1 MPITK
6 VNDTLY
12 LRLPARTGATNG
24 NNAANASDAINA
36 TNAIHVGDTTGKQ
49 VTGAI
54 QNIPLALALAM
65 RGRPLRTATASLS
78 ELAPQVT
85 QVSEVVLLLAASDVT
100 LLRIAVPP
108 LSATRL
114 RAALPSLIEEFVIGD
129 TAECAIAAG
138 AEADGQRLIAVCD
151 RAWLK
156 SWVDALRHSG
166 ARRIRVLPI
175 SLCLPSPN
183 AHLSAAL
190 FQYGQRYELA
200 LRLSDHEGIG
210 LAVEI
215 DDEMQLP
222 SAVAQ
227 LLATLAASRPVRLSV
242 PASQVGLFDKWID
255 TQQLSQITLIEQ
267 QWSDWIAASARVS
280 IDLISAFEGKQRA
293 AFPWR
298 EWRWPLALAAAVSLF
313 NITALNA
320 DWWRLRSEGLQLRD
334 EITEIYRR
342 SFPNETVVL
351 DPLAQL
357 KQKIAASRQASGQ
370 LNTSDFV
377 VLAAALGE
385 VWREAGNDLR
395 AIEALEYRDGTLT
408 IKLKKAAQV
417 SLAAMRSP
425 LAARELQLTPSPTD
439 PLLWQVKHL

>member
-6 VNDTLY
+6 ANDTLY
-12 LRLPARTGATNG
+12 LRLPARTGP
-24 NNAANASDAINA
+24 SNA
-36 TNAIHVGDTTGKQ
+36 TDTTNTIHVGDPAGTQGTS
-49 VTGAI
+49 AI
-54 QNIPLALALAM
+54 QTIPLALALAI

-85 QVSEVVLLLAASDVT
+85 QVSQVVLLLAASDVT

-108 LSATRL
+108 LSAKRL

-151 RAWLK
+151 RDWLK
-156 SWVDALRHSG
+156 NWIDALRQSG
-166 ARRIRVLPI
+166 ARRIHVLPI

-183 AHLSAAL
+183 SHLSAAL
-190 FQYGQRYELA
+190 FQYAHRYELA

-210 LAVEI
+210 LAVDV
-215 DDEMQLP
+215 DDEIQLP
-222 SAVAQ
+222 NAVAR
-227 LLATLAASRPVRLSV
+227 LIVTLAGNHPVSLSV
-242 PASQVGLFDKWID
+242 PAAQVALFEKWID
-255 TQQLSQITLIEQ
+255 EEQLSQITLTEQ
-267 QWSDWIAASARVS
+267 QWSDWIAASAKVS
-280 IDLISAFEGKQRA
+280 VDLISAFEGNQRA

-298 EWRWPLALAAAVSLF
+298 EWRWPIALAAAASLV
-313 NITALNA
+313 NIAAINA
-320 DWWRLRSEGLQLRD
+320 DWWRLRSEGQQLRD
-334 EITEIYRR
+334 EITDIYRR

-351 DPLAQL
+351 DPLAQI

-395 AIEALEYRDGTLT
+395 AIDALDYRDGTLT
-408 IKLKKAAQV
+408 IKLKKTAQV
-417 SLAAMRSP
+417 SLAAMRSL
-425 LAARELQLTPSPTD
+425 LATRELQLTPSPTD
-439 PLLWQVKHL
+439 PLLWQVKPL

>member
-6 VNDTLY
+6 ANDTLY
-12 LRLPARTGATNG
+12 LRLPARTGP
-24 NNAANASDAINA
+24 SNA
-36 TNAIHVGDTTGKQ
+36 TDTTNTIHVGDPAGTQGTS
-49 VTGAI
+49 AI
-54 QNIPLALALAM
+54 QTIPLALALAI

-85 QVSEVVLLLAASDVT
+85 QVSQVVLLLAASDVT

-151 RAWLK
+151 RDWLK
-156 SWVDALRHSG
+156 NWIDALRQSG
-166 ARRIRVLPI
+166 ARRIHVLPI

-183 AHLSAAL
+183 SHLSAAL
-190 FQYGQRYELA
+190 FQYAHRYELA

-210 LAVEI
+210 LAVDV
-215 DDEMQLP
+215 DDEIQLP
-222 SAVAQ
+222 NAVAR
-227 LLATLAASRPVRLSV
+227 LIVTLAGNHPVSLSV
-242 PASQVGLFDKWID
+242 PAAQVALFEKWID
-255 TQQLSQITLIEQ
+255 EEQLSQITLNEQ
-267 QWSDWIAASARVS
+267 QWSDWIAASAKVS
-280 IDLISAFEGKQRA
+280 VDLISAFEGNQRA

-298 EWRWPLALAAAVSLF
+298 EWRWPIALAAAASLV
-313 NITALNA
+313 NIAAINA
-320 DWWRLRSEGLQLRD
+320 DWWRLRSEGQQLRD
-334 EITEIYRR
+334 EITDIYRR

-351 DPLAQL
+351 DPLAQI

-395 AIEALEYRDGTLT
+395 AIDALDYRDGTLT
-408 IKLKKAAQV
+408 IKLKKTAQV
-417 SLAAMRSP
+417 SLAAMRSL
-425 LAARELQLTPSPTD
+425 LATRELQLTPSPTD
-439 PLLWQVKHL
+439 PLLWQVKPL

>member
-6 VNDTLY
+6 ANDTLY
-12 LRLPARTGATNG
+12 LRLPARTGPSNAT
-24 NNAANASDAINA
+24 DA
-36 TNAIHVGDTTGKQ
+36 TNAIHVGDPAGTQGTS
-49 VTGAI
+49 AI
-54 QNIPLALALAM
+54 QTIPLALALAM

-85 QVSEVVLLLAASDVT
+85 QVSQVVLLLAASDVT

-156 SWVDALRHSG
+156 NWIDALRQSG
-166 ARRIRVLPI
+166 ARRIHVLPI

-183 AHLSAAL
+183 SHLSAAL
-190 FQYGQRYELA
+190 FQYAHRYELA

-210 LAVEI
+210 LAVDV
-215 DDEMQLP
+215 DDEIQLP
-222 SAVAQ
+222 NAVAR
-227 LLATLAASRPVRLSV
+227 LIVTLAGNHPVSLSV
-242 PASQVGLFDKWID
+242 PAAQVALFEKWID
-255 TQQLSQITLIEQ
+255 VEQLSQITLTEQ
-267 QWSDWIAASARVS
+267 QWSDWIAASAKVS
-280 IDLISAFEGKQRA
+280 VDLISAFEGNQRA

-298 EWRWPLALAAAVSLF
+298 EWRWPIALAAAASLV
-313 NITALNA
+313 NIAAINA
-320 DWWRLRSEGLQLRD
+320 DWWRLRSEGQQLRD
-334 EITEIYRR
+334 EITDIYRR

-351 DPLAQL
+351 DPLAQI

-395 AIEALEYRDGTLT
+395 AIDALDYRDGMLT

-425 LAARELQLTPSPTD
+425 LATRELQLTPSPTD

>member
-6 VNDTLY
+6 ANDTLY
-12 LRLPARTGATNG
+12 LRLPARTGP
-24 NNAANASDAINA
+24 SNA
-36 TNAIHVGDTTGKQ
+36 TDTTNTIHVGDPAGTQGTS
-49 VTGAI
+49 AI
-54 QNIPLALALAM
+54 QTIPLALALAI

-85 QVSEVVLLLAASDVT
+85 QVSQVVLLLAASDVT

-156 SWVDALRHSG
+156 NWIDALRQSG
-166 ARRIRVLPI
+166 ARRIHVLPI

-183 AHLSAAL
+183 SHLSAAL
-190 FQYGQRYELA
+190 FQYAHRYELA

-210 LAVEI
+210 LAVDV
-215 DDEMQLP
+215 DDEIQLP
-222 SAVAQ
+222 NAVAR
-227 LLATLAASRPVRLSV
+227 LIVTLAGNHPVSLSV
-242 PASQVGLFDKWID
+242 PAAQVALFEKWID
-255 TQQLSQITLIEQ
+255 EEQLSQITLTEQ
-267 QWSDWIAASARVS
+267 QWSDWIAASAKVS
-280 IDLISAFEGKQRA
+280 VDLISAFEGNQRA

-298 EWRWPLALAAAVSLF
+298 EWRWPIALAAAASLV
-313 NITALNA
+313 NIAAINA
-320 DWWRLRSEGLQLRD
+320 DWWRLRSEGQQLRD
-334 EITEIYRR
+334 EITDIYRR

-351 DPLAQL
+351 DPLAQI

-370 LNTSDFV
+370 LNTSDFL

-395 AIEALEYRDGTLT
+395 AIDALDYRDGTLT
-408 IKLKKAAQV
+408 IKLKKTAQV
-417 SLAAMRSP
+417 SLAAMRSL
-425 LAARELQLTPSPTD
+425 LATRELQLTPSPTD
-439 PLLWQVKHL
+439 PLLWQVKPL

>member
-6 VNDTLY
+6 ANDTLY
-12 LRLPARTGATNG
+12 LRLPARTGPSNAT
-24 NNAANASDAINA
+24 DA
-36 TNAIHVGDTTGKQ
+36 TNAIHVGDPAGTQGTS
-49 VTGAI
+49 AI
-54 QNIPLALALAM
+54 QTIPLALALAM

-85 QVSEVVLLLAASDVT
+85 QVSQVVLLLAASDVT

-156 SWVDALRHSG
+156 NWIDALRQSG
-166 ARRIRVLPI
+166 ARRIHVLPI

-183 AHLSAAL
+183 SHLSAAL
-190 FQYGQRYELA
+190 FQYAHRYELA

-210 LAVEI
+210 LAVDV
-215 DDEMQLP
+215 DDEIQLP
-222 SAVAQ
+222 NAVAR
-227 LLATLAASRPVRLSV
+227 LIVTLAGNHPVSLSL
-242 PASQVGLFDKWID
+242 PAAQVALFEKWID
-255 TQQLSQITLIEQ
+255 VEQLSQITLTEQ
-267 QWSDWIAASARVS
+267 QWSDWIAASAKVS
-280 IDLISAFEGKQRA
+280 VDLISAFEGNQRA

-298 EWRWPLALAAAVSLF
+298 EWRWPIALAAAASLV
-313 NITALNA
+313 NIAAINA
-320 DWWRLRSEGLQLRD
+320 DWWRLRSEGQQLRD
-334 EITEIYRR
+334 EITDIYRR

-351 DPLAQL
+351 DPLAQI

-395 AIEALEYRDGTLT
+395 AIDALDYRDGTLT

-425 LAARELQLTPSPTD
+425 LATRELQLTPSPTD

>member
-6 VNDTLY
+6 ANDTLY
-12 LRLPARTGATNG
+12 LRLPARTGPSNAT
-24 NNAANASDAINA
+24 DA
-36 TNAIHVGDTTGKQ
+36 TNAIHVGDPAGTQGTS
-49 VTGAI
+49 AI
-54 QNIPLALALAM
+54 QTIPLALALAM

-85 QVSEVVLLLAASDVT
+85 QVSQVVLLLAASDVT

-156 SWVDALRHSG
+156 NWIDALRQSG
-166 ARRIRVLPI
+166 ARRIHVLPI

-183 AHLSAAL
+183 SHLSAAL
-190 FQYGQRYELA
+190 FQYAHRYELA

-210 LAVEI
+210 LAVDV
-215 DDEMQLP
+215 DDEIQLP
-222 SAVAQ
+222 NAVAR
-227 LLATLAASRPVRLSV
+227 LIVTLAGNHPVSLSL
-242 PASQVGLFDKWID
+242 PAAQVALFEKWID
-255 TQQLSQITLIEQ
+255 VEQLSQITLTEQ
-267 QWSDWIAASARVS
+267 QWSDWIAASAKVS
-280 IDLISAFEGKQRA
+280 VDLISAFEGNQRA

-298 EWRWPLALAAAVSLF
+298 EWRWPIALAAAASLV
-313 NITALNA
+313 NIAAINA
-320 DWWRLRSEGLQLRD
+320 DWWRLRSEGQQLRD
-334 EITEIYRR
+334 EITDIYRR

-351 DPLAQL
+351 DPLAQI

-395 AIEALEYRDGTLT
+395 AIDALDYRDGMLT

-425 LAARELQLTPSPTD
+425 LATRELQLTPSPTD

>member
-6 VNDTLY
+6 ANDTLY
-12 LRLPARTGATNG
+12 LRLPARTGP
-24 NNAANASDAINA
+24 SNA
-36 TNAIHVGDTTGKQ
+36 TDTTNTIHVGDPAGTQGTS
-49 VTGAI
+49 AI
-54 QNIPLALALAM
+54 QTIPLALALAI

-85 QVSEVVLLLAASDVT
+85 QVSQVVLLLAASDVT

-156 SWVDALRHSG
+156 NWIDALRQSG
-166 ARRIRVLPI
+166 ARRIHVLPI

-183 AHLSAAL
+183 SHLSAAL
-190 FQYGQRYELA
+190 FQYAHRYELA

-210 LAVEI
+210 LAVDV
-215 DDEMQLP
+215 DDEIQLP
-222 SAVAQ
+222 NAVAR
-227 LLATLAASRPVRLSV
+227 LIVTLAGNHPVSLSV
-242 PASQVGLFDKWID
+242 PAAQVALFEKWID
-255 TQQLSQITLIEQ
+255 EEQLSQITLTEQ
-267 QWSDWIAASARVS
+267 QWSDWIAASAKVS
-280 IDLISAFEGKQRA
+280 VDLISAFEGNQRA

-298 EWRWPLALAAAVSLF
+298 EWRWPIALAAAASLV
-313 NITALNA
+313 NIAAINA
-320 DWWRLRSEGLQLRD
+320 DWWRLRSEGQQLRD
-334 EITEIYRR
+334 EITDIYRR

-351 DPLAQL
+351 DPLAQI

-395 AIEALEYRDGTLT
+395 AIDALDYRDGTLT
-408 IKLKKAAQV
+408 IKLKKTAQV
-417 SLAAMRSP
+417 SLAAMRSL
-425 LAARELQLTPSPTD
+425 LATRELQLTPSPTD
-439 PLLWQVKHL
+439 PLLWQVKPL

>member
-6 VNDTLY
+6 ANDTLY
-12 LRLPARTGATNG
+12 LRLPARTGPSNAT
-24 NNAANASDAINA
+24 DA
-36 TNAIHVGDTTGKQ
+36 TNAIHVGDPAGTQGTS
-49 VTGAI
+49 AI
-54 QNIPLALALAM
+54 QTIPLALALAV

-85 QVSEVVLLLAASDVT
+85 QVSQVVLLLAASDVT

-156 SWVDALRHSG
+156 NWIDALRQSG
-166 ARRIRVLPI
+166 ARRIHVLPI

-183 AHLSAAL
+183 SHLSAAL
-190 FQYGQRYELA
+190 FQYAHRYELA

-210 LAVEI
+210 LAVDV
-215 DDEMQLP
+215 DDEIQLP
-222 SAVAQ
+222 NAVAR
-227 LLATLAASRPVRLSV
+227 LIVTLAGNHPVSLSV
-242 PASQVGLFDKWID
+242 PAAQVALFEKWID
-255 TQQLSQITLIEQ
+255 VEQLSQITLTEQ
-267 QWSDWIAASARVS
+267 QWSDWIAASAKVS
-280 IDLISAFEGKQRA
+280 VDLISAFEGNQRA

-298 EWRWPLALAAAVSLF
+298 EWRWPIALAAAASLV
-313 NITALNA
+313 NIAAINA
-320 DWWRLRSEGLQLRD
+320 DWWRLRSEGQQLRD
-334 EITEIYRR
+334 EITDIYRR

-351 DPLAQL
+351 DPLAQI

-395 AIEALEYRDGTLT
+395 AIDALDYRDGTLT

-425 LAARELQLTPSPTD
+425 LATRELQLTPSPTD
-439 PLLWQVKHL
+439 PRLWQVKHL

>member
-6 VNDTLY
+6 ANDTLY
-12 LRLPARTGATNG
+12 LRLPARTGPSNAT
-24 NNAANASDAINA
+24 DA
-36 TNAIHVGDTTGKQ
+36 TNAIHVGDPAGTQGTS
-49 VTGAI
+49 AI
-54 QNIPLALALAM
+54 QTIPLALALAI

-85 QVSEVVLLLAASDVT
+85 QVSQVVLLLAASDVT

-151 RAWLK
+151 RTWLK
-156 SWVDALRHSG
+156 NWIDALRQSG
-166 ARRIRVLPI
+166 ARRIHVLPI

-183 AHLSAAL
+183 SHLSAAL
-190 FQYGQRYELA
+190 FQYAHRYELA

-210 LAVEI
+210 LAVDV
-215 DDEMQLP
+215 DDEIQLP
-222 SAVAQ
+222 NAVAR
-227 LLATLAASRPVRLSV
+227 LIVTLAGNHPVSLSV
-242 PASQVGLFDKWID
+242 PAAQVALFEKWID
-255 TQQLSQITLIEQ
+255 VEQLCQITLTEQ
-267 QWSDWIAASARVS
+267 QWSDWISASAKVS
-280 IDLISAFEGKQRA
+280 VDLISAFEGNQRA

-298 EWRWPLALAAAVSLF
+298 EWRWPIALAAAASLV
-313 NITALNA
+313 NIAAINA
-320 DWWRLRSEGLQLRD
+320 DWWRLRSEGQQLRD
-334 EITEIYRR
+334 EITDIYRR

-351 DPLAQL
+351 DPLAQI

-395 AIEALEYRDGTLT
+395 AIDALDYRDGMLT

-425 LAARELQLTPSPTD
+425 LATRELQLTPSPTD

>member
-6 VNDTLY
+6 ANDTLY
-12 LRLPARTGATNG
+12 LRLPARTGP
-24 NNAANASDAINA
+24 SNA
-36 TNAIHVGDTTGKQ
+36 TDTTNTIHVGDPAGTQGTS
-49 VTGAI
+49 AI
-54 QNIPLALALAM
+54 QTIPLALALAI

-85 QVSEVVLLLAASDVT
+85 QVSQVVLLLAASDVT

-151 RAWLK
+151 RDWLK
-156 SWVDALRHSG
+156 NWIDALRQSG
-166 ARRIRVLPI
+166 ARRIHVLPI

-183 AHLSAAL
+183 SHLSAAL
-190 FQYGQRYELA
+190 FQYAHRYELA

-210 LAVEI
+210 LAVDV
-215 DDEMQLP
+215 DDEIQLP
-222 SAVAQ
+222 NAVAR
-227 LLATLAASRPVRLSV
+227 LIVTLAGNHPVSLSV
-242 PASQVGLFDKWID
+242 PAAQVALFEKWID
-255 TQQLSQITLIEQ
+255 EEQLSQITLTEQ
-267 QWSDWIAASARVS
+267 QWSDWIAASAKVS
-280 IDLISAFEGKQRA
+280 VDLISAFEGNQRA

-298 EWRWPLALAAAVSLF
+298 EWRWPIALAAAASLV
-313 NITALNA
+313 NIAAINA
-320 DWWRLRSEGLQLRD
+320 DWWRLRSEGQQLRD
-334 EITEIYRR
+334 EITDIYRR

-351 DPLAQL
+351 DPLAQI

-370 LNTSDFV
+370 LNTSDFA

-395 AIEALEYRDGTLT
+395 AIDALDYRDGTLT
-408 IKLKKAAQV
+408 IKLKKTAQV
-417 SLAAMRSP
+417 SLAAMRSL
-425 LAARELQLTPSPTD
+425 LATRELQLTPSPTD
-439 PLLWQVKHL
+439 TLLWQVKPL

>member
-6 VNDTLY
+6 ANDTLY
-12 LRLPARTGATNG
+12 LRLPARTGP
-24 NNAANASDAINA
+24 SNA
-36 TNAIHVGDTTGKQ
+36 TDTTNTIHVGDPAGTQGTS
-49 VTGAI
+49 AI
-54 QNIPLALALAM
+54 QTIPLALALAM

-85 QVSEVVLLLAASDVT
+85 QVSQVVLLLAASDVT

-151 RAWLK
+151 RDWLK
-156 SWVDALRHSG
+156 NWIDALRQSG
-166 ARRIRVLPI
+166 ARRIHVLPI

-183 AHLSAAL
+183 SHLSAAL
-190 FQYGQRYELA
+190 FQYAHRYELA

-210 LAVEI
+210 LAVDV
-215 DDEMQLP
+215 DDEIQLP
-222 SAVAQ
+222 NAVAR
-227 LLATLAASRPVRLSV
+227 LIVTLAGNHPVSLSV
-242 PASQVGLFDKWID
+242 PAAQVALFEKWID
-255 TQQLSQITLIEQ
+255 EEQLSQITLTEQ
-267 QWSDWIAASARVS
+267 QWSDWIAASAKVS
-280 IDLISAFEGKQRA
+280 VDLISAFEGNQRA

-298 EWRWPLALAAAVSLF
+298 EWRWPIALAAAASLV
-313 NITALNA
+313 NIAAINA
-320 DWWRLRSEGLQLRD
+320 DWWRLRSEGQQLRD
-334 EITEIYRR
+334 EITDIYRR

-351 DPLAQL
+351 DPLAQI

-395 AIEALEYRDGTLT
+395 AIDALDYRDGTLT

-425 LAARELQLTPSPTD
+425 LATRELQLTPSPTD
-439 PLLWQVKHL
+439 PLLWQVKPL

>member
-6 VNDTLY
+6 ANDTLY
-12 LRLPARTGATNG
+12 LRLPARTGP
-24 NNAANASDAINA
+24 SNA
-36 TNAIHVGDTTGKQ
+36 TDTTNTIHVGDPAGTQGTS
-49 VTGAI
+49 AI
-54 QNIPLALALAM
+54 QTIPLALALAI

-85 QVSEVVLLLAASDVT
+85 QVSQVVLLLAASDVT

-108 LSATRL
+108 LSAKRL

-151 RAWLK
+151 RDWLK
-156 SWVDALRHSG
+156 NWIDALRQSG
-166 ARRIRVLPI
+166 ARRIHVLPI

-183 AHLSAAL
+183 SHLSAAL
-190 FQYGQRYELA
+190 FQYAHRYELA

-210 LAVEI
+210 LAVDV
-215 DDEMQLP
+215 DDEIQLP
-222 SAVAQ
+222 NAVAR
-227 LLATLAASRPVRLSV
+227 LIVTLAGNHPVSLSV
-242 PASQVGLFDKWID
+242 PAAQVALFEKWID
-255 TQQLSQITLIEQ
+255 EEQLSQITLTEQ
-267 QWSDWIAASARVS
+267 QWSDWIAASAKVS
-280 IDLISAFEGKQRA
+280 VDLISAFEGNQRA

-298 EWRWPLALAAAVSLF
+298 EWRWPIALAAAASLV
-313 NITALNA
+313 NIAAINA
-320 DWWRLRSEGLQLRD
+320 DWWRLRSEGQQLRD
-334 EITEIYRR
+334 EITDIYRR

-351 DPLAQL
+351 DPLAQI

-370 LNTSDFV
+370 LNTSDFA

-395 AIEALEYRDGTLT
+395 AIDALDYRDGTLT
-408 IKLKKAAQV
+408 IKLKKTAQV
-417 SLAAMRSP
+417 SLAAMRSL
-425 LAARELQLTPSPTD
+425 LATRELQLTPSPTD
-439 PLLWQVKHL
+439 PLLWQVKPL

>member
-24 NNAANASDAINA
+24 NNAANAINA
-36 TNAIHVGDTTGKQ
+36 TNAIYGGDATGKQ
-49 VTGAI
+49 GTSPI
-54 QNIPLALALAM
+54 QTIPLALALAM
-65 RGRPLRTATASLS
+65 RGRPIRTATASLN
-78 ELAPQVT
+78 ELTPQVT

-156 SWVDALRHSG
+156 SWVDALRQSG
-166 ARRIRVLPI
+166 ARRIHVLPV

-183 AHLSAAL
+183 SHLSAAL

-210 LAVEI
+210 LAVDI

-227 LLATLAASRPVRLSV
+227 LLGTLAVNRPVQLSV
-242 PASQVGLFDKWID
+242 PAGQVTLFEKWIEAH
-255 TQQLSQITLIEQ
+255 QLSHFTLIEQ
-267 QWSDWIAASARVS
+267 QWSDWIAESAKVS
-280 IDLISAFEGKQRA
+280 VDLISAFEGTQRA

-298 EWRWPLALAAAVSLF
+298 EWRWPIALAGAVSLF
-313 NITALNA
+313 NIAALNT
-320 DWWRLRSEGLQLRD
+320 DWWRLRSEVLQIRD
-334 EITEIYRR
+334 EITDIYRR

-351 DPLAQL
+351 DPLAQI

-395 AIEALEYRDGTLT
+395 AIDALDYRDGTLT

-417 SLAAMRSP
+417 SLAAMRTP

>member
-6 VNDTLY
+6 ANDTLY
-12 LRLPARTGATNG
+12 LRLPARTGQSNAT
-24 NNAANASDAINA
+24 DA
-36 TNAIHVGDTTGKQ
+36 TNAIHVGDPAGTQGTS
-49 VTGAI
+49 AI
-54 QNIPLALALAM
+54 QTIPLALALAM

-85 QVSEVVLLLAASDVT
+85 QVSQVVLLLAASDVT

-156 SWVDALRHSG
+156 NWIDALRQSG
-166 ARRIRVLPI
+166 ARRIHVLPI

-183 AHLSAAL
+183 SHLSAAL
-190 FQYGQRYELA
+190 FQYAHRYELA

-210 LAVEI
+210 LAVDV
-215 DDEMQLP
+215 DDEIQLP
-222 SAVAQ
+222 NAVAQ
-227 LLATLAASRPVRLSV
+227 LIVTLAGNHPVSLSV
-242 PASQVGLFDKWID
+242 PAAQVALFEKWID
-255 TQQLSQITLIEQ
+255 VEQLSQITLTEQ
-267 QWSDWIAASARVS
+267 QWSDWIAASAKVS
-280 IDLISAFEGKQRA
+280 VDLISAFEGNQRA

-298 EWRWPLALAAAVSLF
+298 EWRWPIALAAAASLV
-313 NITALNA
+313 NIAAINA
-320 DWWRLRSEGLQLRD
+320 DWWRLRSEGQQLRD
-334 EITEIYRR
+334 EITDIYRR

-351 DPLAQL
+351 DPLAQI

-377 VLAAALGE
+377 VLASALGE
-385 VWREAGNDLR
+385 VWREAGNVLR
-395 AIEALEYRDGTLT
+395 AIDALDYRDGMLT

-425 LAARELQLTPSPTD
+425 LATRELQLTPSPTD

>member
-6 VNDTLY
+6 ANDTLY
-12 LRLPARTGATNG
+12 LRLPARTAPSNAT
-24 NNAANASDAINA
+24 DA
-36 TNAIHVGDTTGKQ
+36 TNAIHVGDPAGTQGTS
-49 VTGAI
+49 AI
-54 QNIPLALALAM
+54 QTIPLALALAI

-85 QVSEVVLLLAASDVT
+85 QVSQVVLLLAASDVT

-156 SWVDALRHSG
+156 NWIDALRQSG
-166 ARRIRVLPI
+166 ARRIHVLPI

-183 AHLSAAL
+183 SHLSAAL
-190 FQYGQRYELA
+190 FQYAHRYELA

-210 LAVEI
+210 LAVDV
-215 DDEMQLP
+215 DDEIQLP
-222 SAVAQ
+222 NAVAR
-227 LLATLAASRPVRLSV
+227 LIVTLAGNHPVSLSV
-242 PASQVGLFDKWID
+242 PAAQVALFEKWID
-255 TQQLSQITLIEQ
+255 EEQLSQITLTEQ
-267 QWSDWIAASARVS
+267 QWSDWIAASAKVS
-280 IDLISAFEGKQRA
+280 VDLISAFEGNQRA

-298 EWRWPLALAAAVSLF
+298 EWRWPIALAAAASLV
-313 NITALNA
+313 NIAAINA
-320 DWWRLRSEGLQLRD
+320 DWWRLRSEGQQLRD
-334 EITEIYRR
+334 EITDIYRR

-351 DPLAQL
+351 DPLAQI

-395 AIEALEYRDGTLT
+395 AIDALDYRDGTLT
-408 IKLKKAAQV
+408 IKLKKTAQV
-417 SLAAMRSP
+417 SLAAMRSL
-425 LAARELQLTPSPTD
+425 LATRELQLTPSPTD
-439 PLLWQVKHL
+439 PLLWQVKPL

>member
-6 VNDTLY
+6 ANDTLY
-12 LRLPARTGATNG
+12 LRLPARTGP
-24 NNAANASDAINA
+24 SNA
-36 TNAIHVGDTTGKQ
+36 TDTTNTIHVGDPAGTQGTS
-49 VTGAI
+49 AI
-54 QNIPLALALAM
+54 QTIPLALALAM

-85 QVSEVVLLLAASDVT
+85 QVSQVVLLLAASDVT

-156 SWVDALRHSG
+156 NWIDALRQSG
-166 ARRIRVLPI
+166 ARRIHVLPI

-183 AHLSAAL
+183 SHLSAAL
-190 FQYGQRYELA
+190 FQYAHRYELA

-210 LAVEI
+210 LAVDV
-215 DDEMQLP
+215 DDEIQLP
-222 SAVAQ
+222 NAVAR
-227 LLATLAASRPVRLSV
+227 LIVTLAGNHPVSLSV
-242 PASQVGLFDKWID
+242 PAAQVALFEKWID
-255 TQQLSQITLIEQ
+255 EEQLSQITLTEQ
-267 QWSDWIAASARVS
+267 QWSDWIAASAKVS
-280 IDLISAFEGKQRA
+280 VDLISAFEGNQRA

-298 EWRWPLALAAAVSLF
+298 EWRWPIALAAAASLV
-313 NITALNA
+313 NIAAINA
-320 DWWRLRSEGLQLRD
+320 DWWRLRSEGQQLRD
-334 EITEIYRR
+334 EITDIYRR

-351 DPLAQL
+351 DPLAQI

-395 AIEALEYRDGTLT
+395 AIDALDYRDGTLT
-408 IKLKKAAQV
+408 IKLKKTAQV
-417 SLAAMRSP
+417 SLAAMRSL
-425 LAARELQLTPSPTD
+425 LATRELQLTPSPTD

>member
-6 VNDTLY
+6 ANDTLY
-12 LRLPARTGATNG
+12 LRLPARTSATNG
-24 NNAANASDAINA
+24 NNGANAINA
-36 TNAIHVGDTTGKQ
+36 TNAIHRGDATGKQ
-49 VTGAI
+49 GTSPI
-54 QNIPLALALAM
+54 QTLPLALALAM
-65 RGRPLRTATASLS
+65 RGRPLRTSTASLS

-85 QVSEVVLLLAASDVT
+85 QVSQVVLLVAASDVT

-138 AEADGQRLIAVCD
+138 TESDGQRLIAVCD

-156 SWVDALRHSG
+156 SWVYALRQSG
-166 ARRIRVLPI
+166 ARRIHVLPI

-183 AHLSAAL
+183 SHLSAAL

-210 LAVEI
+210 LAVDI

-222 SAVAQ
+222 STVAQ
-227 LLATLAASRPVRLSV
+227 LLGTLAVNRTVRLSV
-242 PASQVGLFDKWID
+242 PSALVTVFEKWIEAH
-255 TQQLSQITLIEQ
+255 QLSQITVIEQ
-267 QWSDWIAASARVS
+267 QWNDWIAESAKVS
-280 IDLISAFEGKQRA
+280 IDLISAFEGSQRA

-298 EWRWPLALAAAVSLF
+298 EWRWPIALAGAVSLF
-313 NITALNA
+313 NFAAINI
-320 DWWRLRSEGLQLRD
+320 DWWRLRSEGLQIRD
-334 EITEIYRR
+334 EITDIYRR

-351 DPLAQL
+351 DPVAQI

-377 VLAAALGE
+377 VLSAALGE

-395 AIEALEYRDGTLT
+395 AIDALDYRDGTLT

-417 SLAAMRSP
+417 SLAAMRTP

>member
-6 VNDTLY
+6 ANDTLY
-12 LRLPARTGATNG
+12 LRLPARTSPSNAT
-24 NNAANASDAINA
+24 DA
-36 TNAIHVGDTTGKQ
+36 TNAIHVGDPAGTQGTS
-49 VTGAI
+49 AI
-54 QNIPLALALAM
+54 QTIPLALALAM

-85 QVSEVVLLLAASDVT
+85 QVSQVVLLLAASDVT

-156 SWVDALRHSG
+156 NWIDALRQSG
-166 ARRIRVLPI
+166 AWRIHVLPI

-183 AHLSAAL
+183 SHLSAAL
-190 FQYGQRYELA
+190 FQYAHRYELA

-210 LAVEI
+210 LAVDV
-215 DDEMQLP
+215 DDEIQLP
-222 SAVAQ
+222 NAVAR
-227 LLATLAASRPVRLSV
+227 LIVTLAGNHPVSLSV
-242 PASQVGLFDKWID
+242 PAAQVALFEKWID
-255 TQQLSQITLIEQ
+255 VEQLSQITLTEQ
-267 QWSDWIAASARVS
+267 QWSDWIAASAKVS
-280 IDLISAFEGKQRA
+280 VDLISAFEGNQRA

-298 EWRWPLALAAAVSLF
+298 EWRWPIALAAAASLV
-313 NITALNA
+313 NIAAINA
-320 DWWRLRSEGLQLRD
+320 DWWRLRSEGQQLRD
-334 EITEIYRR
+334 EITDIYRR

-351 DPLAQL
+351 DPLAQI

-395 AIEALEYRDGTLT
+395 AIDALDYRDGTLT

-425 LAARELQLTPSPTD
+425 LATRELQLTPSPTD

>member
-6 VNDTLY
+6 ANDTLY
-12 LRLPARTGATNG
+12 LRLPARTGAS
-24 NNAANASDAINA
+24 NATDA
-36 TNAIHVGDTTGKQ
+36 TNAIHVGDPAGTQGTS
-49 VTGAI
+49 AI
-54 QNIPLALALAM
+54 QTIPLALALAI

-85 QVSEVVLLLAASDVT
+85 QVSQVVLLLAASDVT

-151 RAWLK
+151 RDWLK
-156 SWVDALRHSG
+156 NWIDALRQSG
-166 ARRIRVLPI
+166 ARRIHVLPI

-183 AHLSAAL
+183 SHLSAAL
-190 FQYGQRYELA
+190 FQYAHRYELA

-210 LAVEI
+210 LAVDV
-215 DDEMQLP
+215 DDEIQLP
-222 SAVAQ
+222 NAVAR
-227 LLATLAASRPVRLSV
+227 LIVTLAGNHPVSLSV
-242 PASQVGLFDKWID
+242 PAAQVALFEKWID
-255 TQQLSQITLIEQ
+255 EEQLSQITLTEQ
-267 QWSDWIAASARVS
+267 QWSDWIAASAKVS
-280 IDLISAFEGKQRA
+280 VDLISAFEGNQRA

-298 EWRWPLALAAAVSLF
+298 EWRWPIALAAAASLV
-313 NITALNA
+313 NIAAINA
-320 DWWRLRSEGLQLRD
+320 DWWRLRSEGQQLRD
-334 EITEIYRR
+334 EITDIYRR

-351 DPLAQL
+351 DPLAQI

-395 AIEALEYRDGTLT
+395 AIDALDYRDGTLT

-425 LAARELQLTPSPTD
+425 LATRELQLTPSPTD

>member
-6 VNDTLY
+6 ANDTLY
-12 LRLPARTGATNG
+12 LRLPARTGP
-24 NNAANASDAINA
+24 SNA
-36 TNAIHVGDTTGKQ
+36 TDTTNTIHVGDPAGTQGTS
-49 VTGAI
+49 AI
-54 QNIPLALALAM
+54 QTIPLALALAI

-85 QVSEVVLLLAASDVT
+85 QVSQVVLLLAASDVT

-151 RAWLK
+151 RDWLK
-156 SWVDALRHSG
+156 NWIDALRQSG
-166 ARRIRVLPI
+166 ARRIHVLPI

-183 AHLSAAL
+183 SHLSAAL
-190 FQYGQRYELA
+190 FQYAHRYELA

-210 LAVEI
+210 LAVDV
-215 DDEMQLP
+215 DDEIQLP
-222 SAVAQ
+222 NAVAR
-227 LLATLAASRPVRLSV
+227 LIVTLAGNHPVSLSV
-242 PASQVGLFDKWID
+242 PAAQVALFEKWID
-255 TQQLSQITLIEQ
+255 EEQLSQITLTEQ
-267 QWSDWIAASARVS
+267 QWSDWIAASAKVS
-280 IDLISAFEGKQRA
+280 VDLISAFEGNQRA

-298 EWRWPLALAAAVSLF
+298 EWRWPIALAAAASLV
-313 NITALNA
+313 NIAAINA
-320 DWWRLRSEGLQLRD
+320 DWWRLRSEGQQLRD
-334 EITEIYRR
+334 EITDIYRR

-351 DPLAQL
+351 DPLAQI
-357 KQKIAASRQASGQ
+357 KQKIAASRQASRQ

-395 AIEALEYRDGTLT
+395 AIDALDYRDGTLT
-408 IKLKKAAQV
+408 IKLKKTAQV
-417 SLAAMRSP
+417 SLAAMRSL
-425 LAARELQLTPSPTD
+425 LATRELQLTPSPTD
-439 PLLWQVKHL
+439 PLLWQVKPL

>member
-6 VNDTLY
+6 ANDTLY
-12 LRLPARTGATNG
+12 LRLPARTGPS
-24 NNAANASDAINA
+24 NAIDA
-36 TNAIHVGDTTGKQ
+36 TNAIHVGDPAGTQCTS
-49 VTGAI
+49 AI
-54 QNIPLALALAM
+54 QTIPLALALAM

-85 QVSEVVLLLAASDVT
+85 QVSQVVLLLAASDVT

-108 LSATRL
+108 LSVTRL
-114 RAALPSLIEEFVIGD
+114 RAALPSLIEEFVIGE

-156 SWVDALRHSG
+156 NWIDALRQSG
-166 ARRIRVLPI
+166 ARRIHVLPI

-183 AHLSAAL
+183 SHLSAAL
-190 FQYGQRYELA
+190 FQYAHRYELA

-210 LAVEI
+210 LAVDV
-215 DDEMQLP
+215 DDEIQLP
-222 SAVAQ
+222 NAVAR
-227 LLATLAASRPVRLSV
+227 LIVTLAGNHPVSLSV
-242 PASQVGLFDKWID
+242 PAAQVALFEKWID
-255 TQQLSQITLIEQ
+255 VEQLSQITLTEQ
-267 QWSDWIAASARVS
+267 QWRDWIAASAKVS
-280 IDLISAFEGKQRA
+280 VDLISAFEGNQRA

-298 EWRWPLALAAAVSLF
+298 EWRWPIALAAAASLV
-313 NITALNA
+313 NIAAINA
-320 DWWRLRSEGLQLRD
+320 DWWRLRSEGQQLRD
-334 EITEIYRR
+334 EITDIYRR

-351 DPLAQL
+351 DPLAQI
-357 KQKIAASRQASGQ
+357 KQKIAASRQVSGQ

-395 AIEALEYRDGTLT
+395 VIDALDYRDGILT

-425 LAARELQLTPSPTD
+425 LATRELQLTPSPTD

>member
-49 VTGAI
+49 GTNGI
-54 QNIPLALALAM
+54 QTVPLALALAM

-100 LLRIAVPP
+100 LLRVAVPP

-138 AEADGQRLIAVCD
+138 VEADGQRPIAVCD

-156 SWVDALRHSG
+156 SWIDALRNSG
-166 ARRIRVLPI
+166 ARRIHVLPI

-200 LRLSDHEGIG
+200 LRLSDREGIG
-210 LAVEI
+210 LGVDA

-227 LLATLAASRPVRLSV
+227 LLATLAASRPVQLSV
-242 PASQVGLFDKWID
+242 PAAQVALFNKFID
-255 TQQLSQITLIEQ
+255 AQQLSQITLIEQ
-267 QWSDWIAASARVS
+267 QWSDWIAESAKVS
-280 IDLISAFEGKQRA
+280 VDLISAFEGKQRV

>member
-1 MPITK
+1 
-6 VNDTLY
+6 
-12 LRLPARTGATNG
+12 
-24 NNAANASDAINA
+24 
-36 TNAIHVGDTTGKQ
+36 
-49 VTGAI
+49 
-54 QNIPLALALAM
+54 
-65 RGRPLRTATASLS
+65 
-78 ELAPQVT
+78 
-85 QVSEVVLLLAASDVT
+85 
-100 LLRIAVPP
+100 
-108 LSATRL
+108 
-114 RAALPSLIEEFVIGD
+114 
-129 TAECAIAAG
+129 
-138 AEADGQRLIAVCD
+138 
-151 RAWLK
+151 
-156 SWVDALRHSG
+156 VD
-166 ARRIRVLPI
+166 
-175 SLCLPSPN
+175 
-183 AHLSAAL
+183 
-190 FQYGQRYELA
+190 
-200 LRLSDHEGIG
+200 
-210 LAVEI
+210 I

-227 LLATLAASRPVRLSV
+227 LLATLAANRPVQLSV
-242 PASQVGLFDKWID
+242 PAAQVALFDKFID
-255 TQQLSQITLIEQ
+255 AHQLSQFTLIEQ

-280 IDLISAFEGKQRA
+280 VDLISAFEGNQRA

-298 EWRWPLALAAAVSLF
+298 EWRWPLALAAAVSMF
-313 NITALNA
+313 NIAALNT

-334 EITEIYRR
+334 EISEIYRR

-395 AIEALEYRDGTLT
+395 AIDALDYRDGTLT

-417 SLAAMRSP
+417 SLGAMRSP

>member
-12 LRLPARTGATNG
+12 LRLPARTSATNG
-24 NNAANASDAINA
+24 NNAANAINA
-36 TNAIHVGDTTGKQ
+36 TNAIHGGDATGKQ
-49 VTGAI
+49 GTSAI
-54 QNIPLALALAM
+54 QTIPLALALAM
-65 RGRPLRTATASLS
+65 RSRPLRTATASLN

-138 AEADGQRLIAVCD
+138 AEADGQRLVAVCD

-156 SWVDALRHSG
+156 SWVDALRQSG
-166 ARRIRVLPI
+166 ARRIHVLPT

-183 AHLSAAL
+183 SHLSAAL

-210 LAVEI
+210 LAVDI

-227 LLATLAASRPVRLSV
+227 LLGTLAVNRPVQLSV
-242 PASQVGLFDKWID
+242 PAARVTLFEKFID
-255 TQQLSQITLIEQ
+255 VHQLSHITLIEQ
-267 QWSDWIAASARVS
+267 QWSDWIAESAKVS
-280 IDLISAFEGKQRA
+280 VDLISAFEGSQRA

-298 EWRWPLALAAAVSLF
+298 EWRWPIALAGAVSLF
-313 NITALNA
+313 NIAALNT
-320 DWWRLRSEGLQLRD
+320 DWWRLRSEGLQIRD
-334 EITEIYRR
+334 EITDIYRR

-351 DPLAQL
+351 DPLAQI

-370 LNTSDFV
+370 LNTSDFL

-395 AIEALEYRDGTLT
+395 AIDALDYRDGTLT
-408 IKLKKAAQV
+408 IKLKQAAQI
-417 SLAAMRSP
+417 SLAAMRTP
-425 LAARELQLTPSPTD
+425 LAARELQLMPSPTD
-439 PLLWQVKHL
+439 PLIWQIKHL

>member
-1 MPITK
+1 
-6 VNDTLY
+6 
-12 LRLPARTGATNG
+12 
-24 NNAANASDAINA
+24 
-36 TNAIHVGDTTGKQ
+36 
-49 VTGAI
+49 
-54 QNIPLALALAM
+54 
-65 RGRPLRTATASLS
+65 
-78 ELAPQVT
+78 
-85 QVSEVVLLLAASDVT
+85 
-100 LLRIAVPP
+100 

-138 AEADGQRLIAVCD
+138 TEADGQRLIAVCD
-151 RAWLK
+151 RAWLQ
-156 SWVDALRHSG
+156 SWVDALRQSG
-166 ARRIRVLPI
+166 ARNIRVLPI
-175 SLCLPSPN
+175 SLCLPTSTTQ
-183 AHLSAAL
+183 LSAAL

-210 LAVEI
+210 LAVDI

-227 LLATLAASRPVRLSV
+227 LLGTLAVNRPVQLSV
-242 PASQVGLFDKWID
+242 PAGQVTLFEKWIEAH
-255 TQQLSQITLIEQ
+255 QLSHITLIEQ
-267 QWSDWIAASARVS
+267 QWSDWIAESAKVS
-280 IDLISAFEGKQRA
+280 VDLISAFEGSQRA

-298 EWRWPLALAAAVSLF
+298 EWRWPIALAGAVSLF
-313 NITALNA
+313 NIAALNT
-320 DWWRLRSEGLQLRD
+320 DWWRLRSEGLHLRD
-334 EITEIYRR
+334 EITDIYRR

-351 DPLAQL
+351 DPLAQI

-377 VLAAALGE
+377 VLAAILGE

-395 AIEALEYRDGTLT
+395 AIDALDYRDGTLT

-417 SLAAMRSP
+417 SLAAMRTP

>member
-6 VNDTLY
+6 ANDTLY
-12 LRLPARTGATNG
+12 LRLPARTGP
-24 NNAANASDAINA
+24 SNA
-36 TNAIHVGDTTGKQ
+36 TDTTNTIHVGDPAGTQGTS
-49 VTGAI
+49 AI
-54 QNIPLALALAM
+54 QTIPLALALAI

-85 QVSEVVLLLAASDVT
+85 QVSQVVLLLAASDVT

-151 RAWLK
+151 RDWLK
-156 SWVDALRHSG
+156 NWIDALRQSG
-166 ARRIRVLPI
+166 ARRIHVLPI

-183 AHLSAAL
+183 SHLSAAL
-190 FQYGQRYELA
+190 FQYAHRYELA

-210 LAVEI
+210 LAVDV
-215 DDEMQLP
+215 DDEIQLP
-222 SAVAQ
+222 NAVAR
-227 LLATLAASRPVRLSV
+227 LIVTLAGNHPVSLSV
-242 PASQVGLFDKWID
+242 PAAQVALFEKWID
-255 TQQLSQITLIEQ
+255 EEQLSQITLTEQ
-267 QWSDWIAASARVS
+267 QWSDWIAASAKVS
-280 IDLISAFEGKQRA
+280 VDLISAFEGNQRA

-298 EWRWPLALAAAVSLF
+298 EWRWPIALAAAASLV
-313 NITALNA
+313 NIAAINA
-320 DWWRLRSEGLQLRD
+320 DWWRLRSEGQQLRD
-334 EITEIYRR
+334 EITDIYRR

-351 DPLAQL
+351 DPLAQI

-395 AIEALEYRDGTLT
+395 AIDALDYRDGTLT
-408 IKLKKAAQV
+408 IKLKKTAQV
-417 SLAAMRSP
+417 SLAAMRSL
-425 LAARELQLTPSPTD
+425 LATRELQLTPSPTD
-439 PLLWQVKHL
+439 PLLWQVKPL

>member
-6 VNDTLY
+6 ANDTLY
-12 LRLPARTGATNG
+12 LRLPARTGP
-24 NNAANASDAINA
+24 SNA
-36 TNAIHVGDTTGKQ
+36 TDTTNTIHVGDPAGTQGTS
-49 VTGAI
+49 AI
-54 QNIPLALALAM
+54 QTIPLALALAI

-85 QVSEVVLLLAASDVT
+85 QVSQVVLLLAASDVT
-100 LLRIAVPP
+100 LLRIVVPP

-151 RAWLK
+151 RAWLIN
-156 SWVDALRHSG
+156 WIDALRQSG
-166 ARRIRVLPI
+166 ARRIHVLPI

-183 AHLSAAL
+183 SHLSAAL
-190 FQYGQRYELA
+190 FQYAHRYELA

-210 LAVEI
+210 LAVDV
-215 DDEMQLP
+215 DDEIQLP
-222 SAVAQ
+222 NAVAR
-227 LLATLAASRPVRLSV
+227 LIVTLAGNHPVNLSV
-242 PASQVGLFDKWID
+242 PAAQVALFEKWID
-255 TQQLSQITLIEQ
+255 EEQLSQITLTEQ
-267 QWSDWIAASARVS
+267 QWSDWIAASAKVS
-280 IDLISAFEGKQRA
+280 VDLISAFEGNQRA

-298 EWRWPLALAAAVSLF
+298 EWRWPIALAAAASLV
-313 NITALNA
+313 NIAAINA
-320 DWWRLRSEGLQLRD
+320 DWWRLRSEGQQLRD
-334 EITEIYRR
+334 EITDIYRR

-351 DPLAQL
+351 DPLAQI

-395 AIEALEYRDGTLT
+395 AIDALDYRDGTLT
-408 IKLKKAAQV
+408 IKLKKTAQV
-417 SLAAMRSP
+417 SLAAMRSL
-425 LAARELQLTPSPTD
+425 LATRELQLTPSPTD
-439 PLLWQVKHL
+439 PLLWQVKPL

>member
-24 NNAANASDAINA
+24 NNAANAINA
-36 TNAIHVGDTTGKQ
+36 TNAIHGGDATGKQ
-49 VTGAI
+49 GTSPI
-54 QNIPLALALAM
+54 QTIPLALALAM
-65 RGRPLRTATASLS
+65 RGRPIRTATASLN
-78 ELAPQVT
+78 ELTPQVT

-100 LLRIAVPP
+100 LLRVAVPP

-156 SWVDALRHSG
+156 NWIDALRQSG
-166 ARRIRVLPI
+166 ARRIHVLPI

-183 AHLSAAL
+183 SHLSAAL
-190 FQYGQRYELA
+190 FQYAHRYELA

-210 LAVEI
+210 LAVDV
-215 DDEMQLP
+215 DDEIQLP
-222 SAVAQ
+222 NAVAR
-227 LLATLAASRPVRLSV
+227 LIVTLAGNHPVSLSL
-242 PASQVGLFDKWID
+242 PAAQVALFEKWID
-255 TQQLSQITLIEQ
+255 VEQLSQITLTEQ
-267 QWSDWIAASARVS
+267 QWSDWIAASAKVS
-280 IDLISAFEGKQRA
+280 VDLISAFEGNQRA

-298 EWRWPLALAAAVSLF
+298 EWRWPIALAAAASLV
-313 NITALNA
+313 NIAAINA
-320 DWWRLRSEGLQLRD
+320 DWWRLRSEGQQLRD
-334 EITEIYRR
+334 EITDIYRR

-351 DPLAQL
+351 DPLAQI

-377 VLAAALGE
+377 VLAVALGE

-395 AIEALEYRDGTLT
+395 AIDALDYRDGTLT

-417 SLAAMRSP
+417 SLAAMRTP
-425 LAARELQLTPSPTD
+425 LAARELQLTPSTTD

>member
-24 NNAANASDAINA
+24 NNAANAINA
-36 TNAIHVGDTTGKQ
+36 TNAIHGGDATGKQ
-49 VTGAI
+49 GTSAI
-54 QNIPLALALAM
+54 QTIPLALALAM
-65 RGRPLRTATASLS
+65 RGRPLRTATASLN

-138 AEADGQRLIAVCD
+138 AEADGQRLVAVCD

-156 SWVDALRHSG
+156 SWVAALRQSG
-166 ARRIRVLPI
+166 ARRIHVLPI

-183 AHLSAAL
+183 SHLSAAL
-190 FQYGQRYELA
+190 FQFGQRYELA

-210 LAVEI
+210 LAVDI

-227 LLATLAASRPVRLSV
+227 LLGTLAVNRPVQLSV
-242 PASQVGLFDKWID
+242 PPALVTLFEKWIEAH
-255 TQQLSQITLIEQ
+255 QLSHIKLIEQ
-267 QWSDWIAASARVS
+267 QWSDWIAESAKVS
-280 IDLISAFEGKQRA
+280 VDLISAFEGSQRA

-298 EWRWPLALAAAVSLF
+298 EWRWPIALAGAVSLF
-313 NITALNA
+313 NIAALNT
-320 DWWRLRSEGLQLRD
+320 DWWRLRSEGLQIRD
-334 EITEIYRR
+334 EITDIYRR

-351 DPLAQL
+351 DPLAQI

-370 LNTSDFV
+370 LNTSDFL

-395 AIEALEYRDGTLT
+395 AIDALDYRDGTLT

-417 SLAAMRSP
+417 SLAAMRTP

-439 PLLWQVKHL
+439 PLLWQIKPL